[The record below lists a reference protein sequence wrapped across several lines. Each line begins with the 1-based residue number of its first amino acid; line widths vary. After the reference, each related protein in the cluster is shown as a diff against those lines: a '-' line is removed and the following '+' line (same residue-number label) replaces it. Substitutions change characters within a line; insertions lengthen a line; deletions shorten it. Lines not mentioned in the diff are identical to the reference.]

1 MKKNRACL
9 KKDRHFLH
17 GEEVE
22 EGTSA
27 GGRET
32 DEKNFWPSISTGQVF
47 RSIEVWVLT
56 SLKIWV
62 SST

>member
-1 MKKNRACL
+1 MKKNGASL
-9 KKDRHFLH
+9 KKDRNFLH

-32 DEKNFWPSISTGQVF
+32 LWGK
-47 RSIEVWVLT
+47 
-56 SLKIWV
+56 V
-62 SST
+62 SSHQCVQDKSSEVLKSGS

>member
-1 MKKNRACL
+1 MKKNGACL
-9 KKDRHFLH
+9 KKDRNFLY

-32 DEKNFWPSISTGQVF
+32 LLEKVSLYVYW
-47 RSIEVWVLT
+47 T
-56 SLKIWV
+56 SL
-62 SST
+62 